1 MIDLGLPSGTKWAC
15 CNVGA
20 TTPEANGNY
29 YAWGETQPK
38 GNYSDRTYQYYQ
50 DKTWVNIGSD
60 IAGTYYDA
68 ATASW
73 GAPWRMPT
81 EDQCEELKNEC
92 SIVWTTY
99 NGVYGRMFI
108 GPNDSTVFLPAVGGY
123 RGALFAGTENG
134 TTATLTAS
142 DDAAGIGGGENE
154 NTGSINIHGGKITA
168 MGGYAPGIGG
178 GYCTDYNNKT
188 YGGTIVIYGG
198 EINATAGSQSA
209 GIGSA
214 SGNAGGSVTIYG
226 GTINASSLQ
235 IGRAHV

>member
-123 RGALFAGTENG
+123 RGALFKYEGKHGFYWSSTFSYNDEAKLLYFTSEG
-134 TTATLTAS
+134 AS
-142 DDAAGIGGGENE
+142 FDAL
-154 NTGSINIHGGKITA
+154 
-168 MGGYAPGIGG
+168 
-178 GYCTDYNNKT
+178 
-188 YGGTIVIYGG
+188 IV
-198 EINATAGSQSA
+198 SA
-209 GIGSA
+209 A
-214 SGNAGGSVTIYG
+214 REWGNSV
-226 GTINASSLQ
+226 
-235 IGRAHV
+235 RPVR